1 MPCSNL
7 LRPNLNLDTH
17 YIFEV
22 SRDDFASGLSSR
34 DVGRKWGTAHTVI
47 QR

>member
-34 DVGRKWGTAHTVI
+34 DVGRNWGLLPTVN

>member
-17 YIFEV
+17 DTFKV

-34 DVGRKWGTAHTVI
+34 DVGRKWDAAPTVD
-47 QR
+47 